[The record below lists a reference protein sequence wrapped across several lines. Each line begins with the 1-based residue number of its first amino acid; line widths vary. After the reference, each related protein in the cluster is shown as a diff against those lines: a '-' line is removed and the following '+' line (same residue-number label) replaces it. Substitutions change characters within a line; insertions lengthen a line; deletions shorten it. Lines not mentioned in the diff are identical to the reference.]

1 MPKRKGRDWTEWKKE
16 ITGMHRLD
24 SEWKNHRKVRC
35 YQDQTTTSLT
45 LHRGLGKTDSQ
56 DKKEVLKWFL
66 IFLALLVARK
76 IYFEMTKD
84 EKIRNNPTSQSRVR

>member
-24 SEWKNHRKVRC
+24 SEWKNHPKGR
-35 YQDQTTTSLT
+35 YHQDQTTTSLT
-45 LHRGLGKTDSQ
+45 LHRGLGKKDSQ

-66 IFLALLVARK
+66 IFLALLLARK
-76 IYFEMTKD
+76 TYFEMTKD
-84 EKIRNNPTSQSRVR
+84 GKIKNNPTYQSRVR